1 MRRNDRN
8 AGSIKA
14 LVILALLAANI
25 VVALTHH
32 SAPSTSRTS
41 RVENLPFSGRLHEA
55 VQFDDASHP

>member
-25 VVALTHH
+25 VVALPHH
-32 SAPSTSRTS
+32 SAPSPSRTS
-41 RVENLPFSGRLHEA
+41 GVANPSFSGRLHEA
-55 VQFDDASHP
+55 VRFDEASRP

>member
-25 VVALTHH
+25 VVALPGRQ
-32 SAPSTSRTS
+32 APSSPRMPA
-41 RVENLPFSGRLHEA
+41 VETHRFSGRVHEA
-55 VQFDDASHP
+55 VRFDEASHR